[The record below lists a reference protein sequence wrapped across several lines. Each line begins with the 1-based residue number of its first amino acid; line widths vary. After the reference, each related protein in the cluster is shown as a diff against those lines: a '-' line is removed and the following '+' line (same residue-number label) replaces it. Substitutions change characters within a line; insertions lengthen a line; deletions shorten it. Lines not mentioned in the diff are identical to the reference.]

1 MLIKTNQGG
10 VVSVVLA
17 RLPKRFLP
25 AALVYT
31 LCLALI
37 SAVIV
42 FVANEKYGAAGAR
55 ASLFASLLCWLASV
69 AALGSVAL
77 FARTPKQVVG
87 LLGSIFFRTGLPL
100 VGLLLL
106 KLMPELE
113 AAKGGFILMSTYL
126 ISLFLD
132 VLLTVGL
139 VYDPA
144 SAHSSKAA
152 SSVSREV
159 G

>member
-1 MLIKTNQGG
+1 MRGG
-10 VVSVVLA
+10 VVSVLIS

-37 SAVIV
+37 AAVIS
-42 FVANEKYGAAGAR
+42 FVTHERFGAPGAR
-55 ASLFASLLCWLASV
+55 ASLFASLVCWGAGLG
-69 AALGSVAL
+69 ALGCVSL
-77 FARTPKQVVG
+77 FARTPQQVVG

-100 VGLLLL
+100 VGLALL
-106 KLMPELE
+106 KQMPELE
-113 AAKGGFILMSTYL
+113 AAGGGFILMTTYL

-139 VYDPA
+139 IYDPA
-144 SAHSSKAA
+144 ASVKAA
-152 SSVSREV
+152 RAKSSISREV

>member
-1 MLIKTNQGG
+1 M
-10 VVSVVLA
+10 VSVVLA

-31 LCLALI
+31 LCLALVC
-37 SAVIV
+37 AVIG
-42 FVANEKYGAAGAR
+42 FVANEQYGVAGAR
-55 ASLFASLLCWLASV
+55 ASLFAALLCWLAGIS
-69 AALGSVAL
+69 ALGCVAL
-77 FARTPKQVVG
+77 FARTPNQVVG
-87 LLGSIFFRTGLPL
+87 LLGSILFRTGLPL
-100 VGLLLL
+100 AGLLML

-113 AAKGGFILMSTYL
+113 AAKGGFILMTTYL

-144 SAHSSKAA
+144 AAAALSSKSR